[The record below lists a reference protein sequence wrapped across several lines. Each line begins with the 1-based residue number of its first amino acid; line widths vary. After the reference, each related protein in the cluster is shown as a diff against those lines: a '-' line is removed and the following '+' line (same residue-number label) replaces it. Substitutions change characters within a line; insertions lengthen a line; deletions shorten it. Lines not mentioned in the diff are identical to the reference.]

1 MNPIICYET
10 CMNERRELARKLR
23 LNGQSYGEI
32 LTQIEASKSSI
43 SKWCND
49 ICLPE
54 SVQKR
59 LRGRGGKASGRGIFN
74 KLARQNEIMGIKSQS
89 KLLAPTLSYTEFK
102 LAGLMLYWAEGAKSR
117 LVDFTNSDPAMITLM
132 VRWFREVCKVNDK
145 DFRVQ
150 LHLHVGQDESN
161 LKTYW
166 SKLTNIPLHQFHKTY
181 IKRPGTGHRKNRLYR
196 GTAKIRICN
205 KNLLHRI
212 LGMIDGVEC
221 QARAVSSAGRADDS
235 I

>member
-1 MNPIICYET
+1 MT
-10 CMNERRELARKLR
+10 ERMKQAQELRKHGL
-23 LNGQSYGEI
+23 SYSEI
-32 LTQIEASKSSI
+32 LSQVKASRSSI
-43 SKWCND
+43 SKWCST
-49 ICLPE
+49 IPLPE
-54 SVQKR
+54 TTIKT
-59 LRGRGGKASGRGIFN
+59 LRARGGKASQRGATN
-74 KLARQNEIMGIKSQS
+74 KMVRQHEVTDIKSRAS
-89 KLLAPTLSYTEFK
+89 LSIPSLTQAEFK

-117 LVDFTNSDPAMITLM
+117 LVDFTNSNPAMVALM
-132 VRWFREVCKVNDK
+132 VRWFREVCSVEDK

-150 LHLHVGQDESN
+150 LHLHAGQDEN
-161 LKTYW
+161 DLKRYW
-166 SKLTNIPLHQFHKTY
+166 SKLTNIPLHQFHKSY
-181 IKRPGTGHRKNRLYR
+181 IKRAGTGHRKNRLYR